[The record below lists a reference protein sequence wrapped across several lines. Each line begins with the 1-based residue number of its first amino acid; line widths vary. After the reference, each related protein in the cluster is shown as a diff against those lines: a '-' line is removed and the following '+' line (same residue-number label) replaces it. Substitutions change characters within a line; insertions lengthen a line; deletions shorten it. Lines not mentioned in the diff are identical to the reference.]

1 MTGLWS
7 DKTKGAGLMLTWNK
21 PFCGTVTMP
30 TRKTPIP
37 SIYEKMLEGAHILIG
52 GSTGCGKSVM
62 IDTLLYTLMTSN
74 RTKAGMLFLIDPKRV
89 SLYKYSDMVTTSV
102 YADDFEG
109 TLNVLDN
116 AILIM
121 EKRYSDM
128 QVSGEVMYQGAH
140 IYIVIDEL
148 ADLLTM
154 GEGRKEIKPRIQKI
168 AQLGRAAGVHLIS
181 ATQCP
186 ARKII
191 PAELTLNF
199 TEKIA
204 LRCDSTIESRQIIG
218 AGGAEKIDRYG
229 VALYRTSGHLYEIP
243 VPMIP
248 ESVMTEAINTISRR
262 RGLKCI

>member
-1 MTGLWS
+1 
-7 DKTKGAGLMLTWNK
+7 MLTWNK
-21 PFCGTVTMP
+21 PFCGKVTMP
-30 TRKTPIP
+30 TRKVMIP
-37 SIYEKMLEGAHILIG
+37 RVYDQMLNGSHILIG

-62 IDTLLYTLMTSN
+62 IDTILYALMTNN

-89 SLYKYSDMVTTSV
+89 SLYKYADMVTTCV
-102 YADDFEG
+102 YADDMSA
-109 TLNVLDN
+109 TINVLDN
-116 AILIM
+116 AIAVM
-121 EKRYSDM
+121 EKRYKDM
-128 QVSGEVMYQGAH
+128 QATGSVMYEGAH
-140 IYIVIDEL
+140 IYVVIDEL

-154 GEGRKEIKPRIQKI
+154 GDGRKEIKPRIQRI
-168 AQLGRAAGVHLIS
+168 AQLGRASGVHLIA

-204 LRCDSTIESRQIIG
+204 LRCDSAIESRQIVG
-218 AGGAEKIDRYG
+218 ASGAEHIDRYG
-229 VALYRTSGHLYEIP
+229 LALYRTSGHLMEIP

-248 ESVMTEAINTISRR
+248 DVLMTEAIDTISRK